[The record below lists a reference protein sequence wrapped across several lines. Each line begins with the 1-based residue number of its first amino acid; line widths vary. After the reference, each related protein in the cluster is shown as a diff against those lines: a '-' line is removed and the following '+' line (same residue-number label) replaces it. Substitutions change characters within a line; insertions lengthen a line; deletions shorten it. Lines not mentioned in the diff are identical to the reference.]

1 MPITELRLLGQKM
14 HLCTYKSNSWFN
26 RNSIFC
32 KIPSAWKHFYRQNAT
47 NKISLVTKTCLISRH
62 KNLPKIVK
70 IVYFSK
76 FCLDIRPQ
84 FRVFSPHMLIQNF
97 ISEDFLEAFDPPQM
111 GGVATSSI
119 FDASVRHMICFIF
132 WTTVPQTTE

>member
-1 MPITELRLLGQKM
+1 MPINELRLLGQKM

-32 KIPSAWKHFYRQNAT
+32 KIPSAWKHFYSQNTT
-47 NKISLVTKTCLISRH
+47 NKFAILTKTCLISRH

-76 FCLDIRPQ
+76 FCLDISPQ
-84 FRVFSPHMLIQNF
+84 FHVFSPHMLIQNF
-97 ISEDFLEAFDPPQM
+97 ISENVLEGLDPPQM
-111 GGVATSSI
+111 GGWPSSQYLTLP
-119 FDASVRHMICFIF
+119 FVTCQWNTME
-132 WTTVPQTTE
+132 Q